1 MAESSS
7 EKFLIVFAGGG
18 SGGHIYPLIAVAEA
32 LKKQLAA
39 LNAPYEYFYMGSV
52 DAYTPMLVAHGMT
65 MRPIVTGKLR
75 RYFSFQNIIDV
86 PKFFIGF
93 LQALFDLFFIMPD
106 IVFSKGGPGALPVVL
121 AAWFYRIPVTFHES
135 DAQPGLNNLL
145 SSYFARK
152 IFLSFDRAAAYFNPA
167 ITQVVGSPLREELLV
182 GRTTKELARENFG
195 FEAAQPLV
203 LILGGSQG
211 SARVNEFVL
220 ENLAQFLEITQ
231 VFHQAGTANFLEV
244 QKLSHA
250 ALMESPTTNR
260 YQVVDYFSDADGHKN
275 DMALALT
282 AADLVVARSG
292 SSVFEFAAF
301 GLPAILIPLAEA
313 ANGHQLVDA
322 IEFSK
327 TGAAIV
333 IEEANLLPGLFFG
346 QLKALLGDPDL
357 LAKMSAASSAF
368 FKPGA
373 AEAIA
378 QELIAIV
385 AG

>member
-1 MAESSS
+1 MAQSSS
-7 EKFLIVFAGGG
+7 EKFLIVFTGGG

-32 LKKQLAA
+32 LKKQLTT
-39 LNAPYEYFYMGSV
+39 LNAPYEFTYMGGK
-52 DAYTPMLVAHGMT
+52 DAYAQQLVDHGMT
-65 MRPIVTGKLR
+65 ISPILTGKMR
-75 RYFSFQNIIDV
+75 RYLSIQNIIDI

-93 LQALFDLFFIMPD
+93 LQALFKLYFIMPD
-106 IVFSKGGPGALPVVL
+106 IVFSKGGTGALPVVL
-121 AAWFYRIPVTFHES
+121 AAWFYRIPVTIHES
-135 DAQPGLNNLL
+135 DAQPGLNNLV
-145 SSYFARK
+145 SSRFARK
-152 IFLSFDRAAAYFNPA
+152 VFLSFDRAAAYFNPA
-167 ITQVVGSPLREELLV
+167 ITQITGSPLRDELLA

-195 FEAAQPLV
+195 FEAGKSLV

-220 ENLAQFLEITQ
+220 ENLAQFVEITQ
-231 VFHQAGTANFLEV
+231 VLHQAGTANLLEV

-250 ALMESPTTNR
+250 ALIEASTANR
-260 YQVVDYFSDADGHKN
+260 YQAVDYFKT

-313 ANGHQLVDA
+313 ANGHQLIDA

-327 TGAAIV
+327 TGAALV
-333 IEEANLLPGLFFG
+333 IEEENLLPGLFFG
-346 QLKALLGDPDL
+346 QLKALLGDSDL

-378 QELIAIV
+378 QEIISIV
-385 AG
+385 AGG

>member
-1 MAESSS
+1 MDQPS

-32 LKKQLAA
+32 LKKQLMA
-39 LNAPYEYFYMGSV
+39 LNAPYQYYYMGGT
-52 DAYTPMLVAHGMT
+52 DAYTQMLIDHGMT
-65 MRPIVTGKLR
+65 MSPIITGKFR
-75 RYFSFQNIIDV
+75 RYFSLQNIIDI

-93 LQALFDLFFIMPD
+93 LQALFNLFFIMPD
-106 IVFSKGGPGALPVVL
+106 VVFSKGGPGALPVVL
-121 AAWFYRIPVTFHES
+121 AAWFYRIPVTIHES

-145 SSYFARK
+145 SAYFSRK
-152 IFLSFDRAAAYFNPA
+152 IFLSFDRAAMYFNPA
-167 ITQVVGSPLREELLV
+167 ITQVTGAPLRDELLV

-195 FEAAQPLV
+195 FETGKPLV

-220 ENLAQFLEITQ
+220 TNLAQFLEKAQ
-231 VFHQAGTANFLEV
+231 VLHQTGTANLMEV

-250 ALMESPTTNR
+250 ALLETSTANR
-260 YQVVDYFSDADGHKN
+260 YQAVDYFKN

-301 GLPAILIPLAEA
+301 GLPAILIPLSES

-322 IEFSK
+322 NEFSK
-327 TGAAIV
+327 TGAALV
-333 IEEANLLPGLFFG
+333 IEEDNLLPGLFFG
-346 QLKALLGDPDL
+346 QLNALLADPDL

-373 AEAIA
+373 AETIA
-378 QELIAIV
+378 QEILSIV

>member
-1 MAESSS
+1 MAEPS

-32 LKKQLAA
+32 LKKQLMA
-39 LNAPYEYFYMGSV
+39 LNAPYQYFYMGGT
-52 DAYTPMLVAHGMT
+52 DAYTQMLIDHGMT
-65 MRPIVTGKLR
+65 MSPIITGKFR
-75 RYFSFQNIIDV
+75 RYFSLQNVIDI

-93 LQALFDLFFIMPD
+93 LQALFNLFFIMPD

-121 AAWFYRIPVTFHES
+121 AAWFYRIPVTIHES

-145 SSYFARK
+145 SAYFSKK
-152 IFLSFDRAAAYFNPA
+152 IFLSFNRAAMYFNPA
-167 ITQVVGSPLREELLV
+167 ITQITGAPLRDELMV

-195 FEAAQPLV
+195 FETGKPLV

-220 ENLAQFLEITQ
+220 TNLAQFLEKTQ
-231 VFHQAGTANFLEV
+231 VLHQTGTANLLEV

-250 ALMESPTTNR
+250 ALLETSTANR
-260 YQVVDYFSDADGHKN
+260 YQAVDYFKN

-282 AADLVVARSG
+282 AADLVIARSG

-301 GLPAILIPLAEA
+301 GLPAILIPLSES

-322 IEFSK
+322 NEFAK
-327 TGAAIV
+327 TGAALV
-333 IEEANLLPGLFFG
+333 IEEDNLLPGLFFG
-346 QLKALLGDPDL
+346 QLNALLADPDL
-357 LAKMSAASSAF
+357 LAKMSTASSAF

-373 AEAIA
+373 AETIA
-378 QELIAIV
+378 QEILAIV

>member
-1 MAESSS
+1 MAQSSS
-7 EKFLIVFAGGG
+7 EKFLIVFTGGG

-32 LKKQLAA
+32 LKHELAT
-39 LNAPYEYFYMGSV
+39 LNAPYEFFYMGGKDS
-52 DAYTPMLVAHGMT
+52 YTPALIDHGMT
-65 MRPIVTGKLR
+65 ISPIVTGKLR
-75 RYFSFQNIIDV
+75 RYLSLENIIDI

-93 LQALFDLFFIMPD
+93 FQALFHLYFIMPD

-135 DAQPGLNNLL
+135 DAKPGLNNLL
-145 SSYFARK
+145 SAYFARR
-152 IFLSFDRAAAYFNPA
+152 IFLSFDRAAVYFNPA

-195 FEAAQPLV
+195 FDSGKPLV

-211 SARVNEFVL
+211 SARINEFVL
-220 ENLAQFLEITQ
+220 ENLAQFVEVTQ
-231 VFHQAGTANFLEV
+231 VLHQAGTANILEV

-250 ALMESPTTNR
+250 ALLEAPTANR
-260 YQVVDYFSDADGHKN
+260 YQVVDYFKN

-301 GLPAILIPLAEA
+301 GLPAILIPLTES
-313 ANGHQLVDA
+313 ANGHQLLDA

-327 TGAAIV
+327 TGAALV
-333 IEEANLLPGLFFG
+333 IEEDNLLPGLFFG
-346 QLKALLGDPDL
+346 QLKALLGAPDVL
-357 LAKMSAASSAF
+357 TKMSAASSAF

-378 QELIAIV
+378 KETIAIV

>member
-1 MAESSS
+1 MAQSSS
-7 EKFLIVFAGGG
+7 EKFLIVFTGGG

-32 LKKQLAA
+32 LKKQLVA
-39 LNAPYEYFYMGSV
+39 LNAPYEFTYMGGK
-52 DAYTPMLVAHGMT
+52 DAYAQMLVDHGMT
-65 MRPIVTGKLR
+65 MSPIMTGKMR
-75 RYFSFQNIIDV
+75 RYFSLQNIIDI

-93 LQALFDLFFIMPD
+93 FQALVKLYFIMPD
-106 IVFSKGGPGALPVVL
+106 IIFSKGGTGALPVVL
-121 AAWFYRIPVTFHES
+121 AAWFYRIPVTLHES

-145 SSYFARK
+145 SSRFATK
-152 IFLSFDRAAAYFNPA
+152 VFLSFDRAAAYFNPA
-167 ITQVVGSPLREELLV
+167 ITQITGAPLREELLV

-195 FEAAQPLV
+195 FEAGKPLV

-220 ENLAQFLEITQ
+220 ENLAQFVEITQ
-231 VFHQAGTANFLEV
+231 VLHQAGAANLLEV

-250 ALMESPTTNR
+250 VLLDASIANR
-260 YQVVDYFSDADGHKN
+260 YQVVDYFKT

-282 AADLVVARSG
+282 AADLVVTRSG
-292 SSVFEFAAF
+292 SSVFELAAF

-313 ANGHQLVDA
+313 ANGHQLIDA

-327 TGAAIV
+327 TGAAII
-333 IEEANLLPGLFFG
+333 IEEENLLPGLFFG

-378 QELIAIV
+378 QEIIAIV